1 MSLTAAY
8 TVLLDRILAGEGIQP
23 RFACSIVQTRIVRI
37 WAGIYLSVFKI
48 QLFLTRDDATES
60 QHKLSL
66 LTALIWHATVRVGGQ
81 VAL

>member
-23 RFACSIVQTRIVRI
+23 CSIVQIRIVRI